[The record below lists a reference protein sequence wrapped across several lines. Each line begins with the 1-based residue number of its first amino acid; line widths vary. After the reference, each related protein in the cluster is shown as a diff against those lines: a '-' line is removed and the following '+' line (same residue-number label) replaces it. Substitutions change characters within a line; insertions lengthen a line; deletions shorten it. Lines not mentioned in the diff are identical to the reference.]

1 MTGKIIQLLLNLKKK
16 KIYEKEDFLVS
27 SSNKNAFDLVNIWP
41 NWISRK
47 LIILGD
53 SGTGKT
59 HLSKIWKNK
68 SSAIHLSF
76 NKFEKTSVETFFKK
90 KKKFIIENPSFFFK
104 KVNEKKRTNI
114 EKKFLHFYNLIEE
127 KKGYLILTVT
137 IAPKFWKIN
146 LPDLKSRILSS
157 MFVKI
162 KKPND
167 QLLYSVLIK
176 LFADKQILI
185 DKKIIQFIVYRSERS
200 FINLQKIVNKIDNQS
215 LLKKKKINL
224 NFIKEII

>member
-1 MTGKIIQLLLNLKKK
+1 
-16 KIYEKEDFLVS
+16 
-27 SSNKNAFDLVNIWP
+27 
-41 NWISRK
+41 
-47 LIILGD
+47 
-53 SGTGKT
+53 
-59 HLSKIWKNK
+59 
-68 SSAIHLSF
+68 
-76 NKFEKTSVETFFKK
+76 
-90 KKKFIIENPSFFFK
+90 
-104 KVNEKKRTNI
+104 
-114 EKKFLHFYNLIEE
+114 
-127 KKGYLILTVT
+127 
-137 IAPKFWKIN
+137 
-146 LPDLKSRILSS
+146 